1 MVIVGDHSQSRR
13 WRRRGPQNVGFAM
26 NIGGAIS
33 GRIVSYFVCLIN
45 PSKYDEHAT
54 FYIMLRNECLMRE
67 SSKDLFEKIK
77 VFFALQMK
85 H

>member
-1 MVIVGDHSQSRR
+1 MNMEVPRV
-13 WRRRGPQNVGFAM
+13 WGPQDVGFAM

-54 FYIMLRNECLMRE
+54 FYIMVRNECLMRE